1 MVQEGPMAEE
11 HLATSIGE
19 LTLEKVAVSSIG
31 FEEND
36 QIEYVSDDCWFDDEP
51 PVETSGADLI
61 REQKW
66 RHDHFYTVSLLTLFC
81 VTLLDE
87 LLLNY
92 LEILSS
98 NANKSLT
105 KTYMGYR
112 DGISAGK
119 EASAQEGFN
128 VGFKQSAPDGYK
140 WGNVRGIAS
149 AFASLPDDSKKKLLK
164 KFEDKEKF
172 HSLYKSVQ
180 AISTDDALKMFYVHL
195 LQNDKQFKEQLIGN
209 PQESSS
215 ASAGKESNSNELNSL
230 CEVLTSLIH
239 ESSRIKS
246 SIVEKSGFDNK

>member
-1 MVQEGPMAEE
+1 MAEE

-66 RHDHFYTVSLLTLFC
+66 RHDHFYT
-81 VTLLDE
+81 
-87 LLLNY
+87 
-92 LEILSS
+92 
-98 NANKSLT
+98 
-105 KTYMGYR
+105 MGYR

>member
-1 MVQEGPMAEE
+1 MAEE
-11 HLATSIGE
+11 HLAPSIGE
-19 LTLEKVAVSSIG
+19 LTLQKIAVSSIG
-31 FEEND
+31 FQEND
-36 QIEYVSDDCWFDDEP
+36 QIEHASDDCWFDDEP
-51 PVETSGADLI
+51 PVETSGAELI

-112 DGISAGK
+112 DGISVGK

-128 VGFKQSAPDGYK
+128 VGFKQSAHDGYK

-149 AFASLPDDSKKKLLK
+149 AFGSLPDDSKKKLLK

-172 HSLYKSVQ
+172 HSLYESAQ
-180 AISTDDALKMFYVHL
+180 AISTDSALKIYYVHL
-195 LQNDKQFKEQLIGN
+195 LQNDKQFKEPLKGN
-209 PQESSS
+209 TQESS
-215 ASAGKESNSNELNSL
+215 ASAGEESNSNELNFL
-230 CEVLTSLIH
+230 LEVLTSLVH